1 MKPDTRVAICVERS
15 VEMIVGLLGILKAGG
30 AYVPLDPGY
39 PRERLSYCLRNAE
52 AAVLITQNHLVDEL
66 PSYGGKVLCLDSE
79 EARQRVDEE
88 SAENLKN
95 SALPANLAYVIY
107 TSGST
112 GEPKGVCIEHRSAV
126 VLLQW
131 AREVFSEEELGGV
144 LASTSI
150 CFDLSVFEIFAPL
163 SWGGRVIVSGNALD
177 LEGMKD
183 ANVRLVN
190 TVPSAMRE
198 LVRMNA
204 VPKSVRTINLAGEAL
219 PETLVRKIYERTEV
233 ERVLNLYGPSEDTT
247 YSTYACLPRGHQ
259 AGLIPIGRPV
269 SLTQVY
275 VLDGEM
281 QPMPVGGTGE
291 IYIGG
296 AGVARGYLGR
306 PELTAERFVED
317 PFSGV
322 AGGRMYRTGDLGRWR
337 ADGNI
342 EFLGRNDFQV
352 KVRGFRIELGEIEAR
367 LAEHPGIRDAVVI
380 AREDTAGD
388 KRLVAYVTSSNN
400 KSSKDK
406 EDKEEQGRAPE
417 ETIQAEELRAHL
429 AAKLPEYMVP
439 AAYVKLKSLPLT
451 ANGKLDRKALPA
463 PDASAYATRGYE
475 EPQGEIETKLAAI
488 WAEILKV
495 DRVGR
500 RDNFFELGGHSLMAL
515 TLIERMRRSGLHLA
529 AHSLFATP
537 VLAALGAAVNRSAT
551 AIKVPPNQI
560 PAECQFITPEM
571 LPLIDLTAEEIAR
584 IVSDVPGGTANVQDI
599 YPLAPLQEGI
609 LFHHLMDKKGD
620 PYLRTTL
627 LSFDSRTRL
636 DSYRMALQ
644 AVIDRH
650 DILRT
655 AILWDS
661 LTEPVQVV
669 VRKASLPVEEITL
682 HAADAAEQ
690 FYASFN
696 PRQYRMDVRRAPMLR
711 LFIAY
716 DKQNQRWLM
725 IQLLH
730 HLVDDEISI
739 RLLREEIQTHLLGR
753 EKELPAAQPFRNLVA
768 QARLGTSQQEHESFF
783 QKMLGEIDGST
794 APFDL
799 QDMQDDWS
807 TIQESRQLL
816 DAGLARSIR
825 ANVRRLGVSAA
836 NLFHLAWAQVLARVT
851 GREDVVFGTVL
862 FGRMQ
867 SAQDSDR
874 IMGLLINT
882 LPIKITIGTQGIEQ
896 SLRQTHALLADL
908 MRHEHASLALAQR
921 CSMVPAPA
929 PLFSSLLNYRHIS
942 GGAGTSLEETLWAST
957 GIRVLRAEER
967 THYPLTLS
975 VDDLGQDF
983 RLKALVQTPVEPMRI
998 CEFMRTAL
1006 EAVVA
1011 ALDHAPATPARELDV
1026 LPHAERR
1033 QILIEWNATE
1043 KAFPKN
1049 HFLHELFE
1057 FQAEQTPDA
1066 IAAECEGRVLTY
1078 NELNRRANQVAWKL
1092 ISFGTKPGDLVAI
1105 CTDRSLEM
1113 ITGLLGIL
1121 KSGAAYVPLD
1131 PGYPKDR
1138 LAYMMRDAEASVLLT
1153 HTHLDAL
1160 LPAHQARVLSLD
1172 SNWQEQMSSLPDN
1185 NPNIHLNEA
1194 DLAYVIYTS
1203 GSTGQ
1208 PKGAMNT
1215 HAGILNRLLWMQE
1228 KFQLTSSD
1236 ALLQKTPFSFDVSVW
1251 ELFSPLI
1258 AGARLVIAKPGGHQD
1273 SGYLAETI
1281 RSHQITMVHFVPS
1294 MLQIFLEESQA
1305 RNCGSVKRVICS
1317 GEALSLE
1324 LKERFFNCM
1333 RCELHNLYGP
1343 TEASVEV
1350 TWWRCQK
1357 DDRLR
1362 TVPIG
1367 YPIANT
1373 QMYVL
1378 DREMKPAPQGVPG
1391 ELHIAGTGVARGY
1404 WNRPALTAE
1413 KFLPNPF
1420 GDAGSRLYRT
1430 GDLGRHRED
1439 GAIEYL
1445 DRIDHQVKLRGF
1457 RIELGEIE
1465 ARLAE
1470 HESVREA
1477 VVIAR
1482 EDAPGDK
1489 RLVAYVTSARA
1500 NADGATAGIDAGELR
1515 AHLRSDLPEQMV
1527 PAAYVLLEKLPL
1539 TANGKLDRKALPAPN
1554 AGAYTKHEYEAPL
1567 SAIETK
1573 LAAIWAQVL
1582 KVEQVGRNN
1591 NFFALGGH
1599 SLLATRVASSVRS
1612 SLGVELTIRTVFET
1626 SSLAELAESVE
1637 DLIFEQIAQM
1647 PEVEAVQ
1654 IADLFQKQYTSGPS
1668 Q

>member
-1 MKPDTRVAICVERS
+1 
-15 VEMIVGLLGILKAGG
+15 
-30 AYVPLDPGY
+30 
-39 PRERLSYCLRNAE
+39 
-52 AAVLITQNHLVDEL
+52 
-66 PSYGGKVLCLDSE
+66 
-79 EARQRVDEE
+79 
-88 SAENLKN
+88 
-95 SALPANLAYVIY
+95 
-107 TSGST
+107 
-112 GEPKGVCIEHRSAV
+112 
-126 VLLQW
+126 
-131 AREVFSEEELGGV
+131 
-144 LASTSI
+144 
-150 CFDLSVFEIFAPL
+150 
-163 SWGGRVIVSGNALD
+163 
-177 LEGMKD
+177 
-183 ANVRLVN
+183 
-190 TVPSAMRE
+190 
-198 LVRMNA
+198 
-204 VPKSVRTINLAGEAL
+204 
-219 PETLVRKIYERTEV
+219 
-233 ERVLNLYGPSEDTT
+233 
-247 YSTYACLPRGHQ
+247 
-259 AGLIPIGRPV
+259 
-269 SLTQVY
+269 
-275 VLDGEM
+275 
-281 QPMPVGGTGE
+281 
-291 IYIGG
+291 
-296 AGVARGYLGR
+296 
-306 PELTAERFVED
+306 
-317 PFSGV
+317 
-322 AGGRMYRTGDLGRWR
+322 
-337 ADGNI
+337 
-342 EFLGRNDFQV
+342 
-352 KVRGFRIELGEIEAR
+352 
-367 LAEHPGIRDAVVI
+367 
-380 AREDTAGD
+380 
-388 KRLVAYVTSSNN
+388 
-400 KSSKDK
+400 
-406 EDKEEQGRAPE
+406 
-417 ETIQAEELRAHL
+417 
-429 AAKLPEYMVP
+429 
-439 AAYVKLKSLPLT
+439 
-451 ANGKLDRKALPA
+451 
-463 PDASAYATRGYE
+463 
-475 EPQGEIETKLAAI
+475 
-488 WAEILKV
+488 
-495 DRVGR
+495 
-500 RDNFFELGGHSLMAL
+500 
-515 TLIERMRRSGLHLA
+515 
-529 AHSLFATP
+529 
-537 VLAALGAAVNRSAT
+537 
-551 AIKVPPNQI
+551 
-560 PAECQFITPEM
+560 
-571 LPLIDLTAEEIAR
+571 
-584 IVSDVPGGTANVQDI
+584 
-599 YPLAPLQEGI
+599 
-609 LFHHLMDKKGD
+609 
-620 PYLRTTL
+620 
-627 LSFDSRTRL
+627 
-636 DSYRMALQ
+636 
-644 AVIDRH
+644 
-650 DILRT
+650 
-655 AILWDS
+655 
-661 LTEPVQVV
+661 
-669 VRKASLPVEEITL
+669 
-682 HAADAAEQ
+682 
-690 FYASFN
+690 
-696 PRQYRMDVRRAPMLR
+696 
-711 LFIAY
+711 
-716 DKQNQRWLM
+716 
-725 IQLLH
+725 
-730 HLVDDEISI
+730 
-739 RLLREEIQTHLLGR
+739 
-753 EKELPAAQPFRNLVA
+753 
-768 QARLGTSQQEHESFF
+768 
-783 QKMLGEIDGST
+783 
-794 APFDL
+794 
-799 QDMQDDWS
+799 
-807 TIQESRQLL
+807 
-816 DAGLARSIR
+816 
-825 ANVRRLGVSAA
+825 
-836 NLFHLAWAQVLARVT
+836 
-851 GREDVVFGTVL
+851 
-862 FGRMQ
+862 
-867 SAQDSDR
+867 
-874 IMGLLINT
+874 MGLLINT